1 MPMSRVQSV
10 NTTSIPA
17 AIELGCRTMH
27 CVFNA
32 DDDNVP
38 FFSSKVRPETA
49 LGSCS
54 YHSEAHVPGRHLNA
68 LLNAEDALG
77 IDIDEKAV
85 DNHRRAAFLS
95 FNGKLPLPLNRQTI
109 DAEPLNFVPHN
120 LREGMHALGA
130 LVTFRDDNDA
140 RTLAERCIDT
150 INDYWTAED
159 GWDVP
164 RLEMLGLN
172 VQGDGHFILGEGRMI
187 GPLVKYYRATG
198 YGPALELALVMKE
211 IAVTRFF
218 TADGSFDPD
227 RFVTNHIHSI
237 TCVLSSLAQLADLLR
252 DANLMSIVKAFYDN
266 GLLQMRDEIGWSP
279 EIVGQEG
286 SDHGEA
292 NNSGDIL
299 ETALILGRWG
309 YAECYHDAERILRCH
324 LLPCQVR
331 DTSWIVDPPNPE
343 GLDGLRNVADRHL
356 GAFGFPAPYG
366 HSSVGAGKDNGRISF
381 NMDIVGGVVG
391 SLCEAWREA
400 VRRGPAGISVN
411 LLFDVDN
418 DAARLGSP
426 YTNDCLAIT
435 PKHSGPLSVRMPP
448 WLRPDDITIAD
459 SKPPR
464 RRTGGYLFFSNVAAG
479 ETIRLQMPLVSNKL
493 TLSGKLHIQP
503 ICVDLRGDSVATM
516 ENFGADLTYFDAV

>member
-1 MPMSRVQSV
+1 MPMPRVQSV

-49 LGSCS
+49 LGTCS

-95 FNGKLPLPLNRQTI
+95 FNGKLPLPLNRQTL

-140 RTLAERCIDT
+140 RTLAERCIET
-150 INDYWTAED
+150 VNDYWTAED

-172 VQGDGHFILGEGRMI
+172 VQGGGHFILGEGRMI

-324 LLPCQVR
+324 LLPSQVR

-343 GLDGLRNVADRHL
+343 GLDSLRNVADRHL

-400 VRRGPAGISVN
+400 ARRGPAGISVN

-418 DAARLGSP
+418 EAARLESP

-459 SKPPR
+459 SKPPP
-464 RRTGGYLFFSNVAAG
+464 RTGGYLFFSNVAAG

-503 ICVDLRGDSVATM
+503 ISVDLRGDSVATM